1 MREQQ
6 TNPRQ
11 PRDEEGRARGTDERQ
26 PPQHEQAREDDREGA
41 EGRDRP
47 PAGRSRGQSPW
58 LGGG

>member
-6 TNPRQ
+6 TNPKQ
-11 PRDEEGRARGTDERQ
+11 PRDEDGRARGTDDRQ
-26 PPQHEQAREDDREGA
+26 PPPQEPAQQDDRDRT

-47 PAGRSRGQSPW
+47 PSGRSRGQSPW

>member
-11 PRDEEGRARGTDERQ
+11 PRDEEGRVRGTDDRQ
-26 PPQHEQAREDDREGA
+26 TPQQEQARQDDRENA

-47 PAGRSRGQSPW
+47 PSGRNRGPSPW